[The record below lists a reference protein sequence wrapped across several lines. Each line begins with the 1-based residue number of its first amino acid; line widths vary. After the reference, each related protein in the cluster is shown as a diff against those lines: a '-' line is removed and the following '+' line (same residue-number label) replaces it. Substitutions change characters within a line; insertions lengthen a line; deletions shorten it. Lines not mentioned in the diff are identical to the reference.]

1 MRRPLPAK
9 TRRTLAGGG
18 KVKGTSLAIA
28 LLGWLLLSA
37 LNLFIIW
44 AMRDRARLIRDNDN
58 ERTLNTLFAEMWNFS
73 DLGSAIESNPVLHE
87 RIKGAAL
94 YRRDLSLIQR
104 WGDAGDVF
112 DEEILEQVPVNRF
125 GRYTIP
131 DKPGHST
138 IFVIRFE
145 RRGMARQQNQP
156 GQPRLQEQPQLQ
168 GQPRQQGQPQAE
180 RPSSNRQERRQGDA
194 RRQEQPRLQEQ
205 PQAERPTSNRQ
216 ERRQGDART
225 EGEAGSQL
233 YLSLARSRY
242 FYANISHAEYW
253 RTLSLTTALFP
264 LVEIILLFLILCM
277 RFLYLR
283 NVEYREKIE
292 SHHNL
297 VVLGTAAGTLAHEIK
312 NPLLSIRLQTGI
324 LEKTI
329 GDRGRN
335 EIQIINQEIERLS
348 SLVYRVND
356 YLREPAG
363 ERAPL
368 NISVLTAETAKRI
381 CGIDMPPA
389 APAMIY
395 ADEARIRSVLENV
408 LRNAVESGSPVA
420 EISALVET
428 RDNTAT
434 VTISDRGT
442 GVDEKNIKLIFD
454 PFFTSKSTG
463 TGIGLAVS
471 KRFTEA
477 AGGSISA
484 ENRKGGGLTVT
495 LVFPLYNGGA

>member
-1 MRRPLPAK
+1 MSRPPQKRGALP
-9 TRRTLAGGG
+9 GGG

-58 ERTLNTLFAEMWNFS
+58 ERILSTLFAEMRNS
-73 DLGSAIESNPVLHE
+73 GGLGPAIESNPILFE
-87 RIKGAAL
+87 RIKGAAI
-94 YRRDLSLIQR
+94 YNSDLLPAQR
-104 WGDAGDVF
+104 WGDVPQVF
-112 DEEILEQVPVNRF
+112 DEEILEQVPPSRF

-131 DKPGHST
+131 DKTERSAK
-138 IFVIRFE
+138 FVIRFE
-145 RRGMARQQNQP
+145 RMGMARQQDS
-156 GQPRLQEQPQLQ
+156 PRRLRRQEQPDT
-168 GQPRQQGQPQAE
+168 RAE
-180 RPSSNRQERRQGDA
+180 RPAVNRQERRPGEYRGDGEQGNW
-194 RRQEQPRLQEQ
+194 QFP
-205 PQAERPTSNRQ
+205 
-216 ERRQGDART
+216 G
-225 EGEAGSQL
+225 
-233 YLSLARSRY
+233 LSRGRY
-242 FYANISHAEYW
+242 FYTNISHAEYW
-253 RTLSLTTALFP
+253 RTLSATTALFP
-264 LVEIILLFLILCM
+264 LVEIILLFLIFCM

-292 SHHNL
+292 LHHNL

-329 GDRGRN
+329 GDRGSN

-368 NISVLTAETAKRI
+368 NISALTAETAKRV

-434 VTISDRGT
+434 VAISDRGT